1 MYLCILPDKMLLF
14 RKIKQTLR
22 SDMDN
27 AVELVNLTKKFG
39 DFVAVNNL
47 TISIPKG
54 KIYGFLGPNGSGK
67 STTIRMLTGVLLPT
81 GGSGSVL
88 GFDIL
93 TNGESV
99 KPFIGYMSQ
108 KFSLYNDLTVQENL
122 EFYAGVYGLSKAARR
137 ERSTK
142 IVTMARLSG
151 RENELTVNL
160 SGGWRQ
166 RLALGCAIMH
176 DPQVLFLDEPT
187 SGVDPVSRRMF
198 WDVICDLAENGTT
211 IMVTTHFIDEAEHC
225 DLIGIIFQ
233 ANLICQGTPDEIR
246 ALLPGD
252 LYRIDTEYPAKSIEE
267 LERQSL
273 DNVKD
278 MYAQG
283 AGVHILTVKGK
294 PLNIANVRKIEPTL
308 EDVFVSL
315 VQKK

>member
-1 MYLCILPDKMLLF
+1 
-14 RKIKQTLR
+14 
-22 SDMDN
+22 MDN